1 MNIENELDNIWK
13 VIHEFEFRIENQR
26 ASLKKL
32 NLTSLASIKKHQEK
46 IDDAKTAMHFLREI
60 LGLESEV
67 EKAKREERESNE

>member
-26 ASLKKL
+26 AAIKKF
-32 NLTSLASIKKHQEK
+32 NLTSLPSIKKHQEE
-46 IDDAKTAMHFLREI
+46 IDDAKTAMHYLREI

-67 EKAKREERESNE
+67 EKAKREEEDSNE